1 MVPPRPGA
9 FGSTSYAYDAVGNRT
24 QKISTP
30 VGGTATTETYTYAT
44 TSNRL
49 NTVADGTI
57 TRTFSYDA
65 NGSVTTDNRGTGTT
79 YTLVYGEHGRMT
91 QLKQGTTVLASY
103 TYDAADRRAI
113 RVAGATTTHY
123 QFGHVAGGGG
133 KLLAESDATGAVQR
147 EYVWLGSMPL
157 ARIDTTG
164 SGGGATIAVYY
175 THPNHLGASHKI
187 TDGAKLV
194 VWDGKFTPFGKAHAI
209 AGSLSHD
216 RRFPGQYHDSAAG
229 YVQNH
234 RRDYDPSIGRYLQ
247 SDPIGLSGGLN
258 TYAYVSNNPQNLID
272 PTGERAVC
280 VPCAVAGGALVV
292 ALARALLRAAVRKA
306 VRGACR
312 AAAKSGAKQHARA

>member
-1 MVPPRPGA
+1 M
-9 FGSTSYAYDAVGNRT
+9 
-24 QKISTP
+24 
-30 VGGTATTETYTYAT
+30 
-44 TSNRL
+44 
-49 NTVADGTI
+49 
-57 TRTFSYDA
+57 
-65 NGSVTTDNRGTGTT
+65 
-79 YTLVYGEHGRMT
+79 
-91 QLKQGTTVLASY
+91 
-103 TYDAADRRAI
+103 
-113 RVAGATTTHY
+113 
-123 QFGHVAGGGG
+123 AGGGG

-258 TYAYVSNNPQNLID
+258 TYAYVNNNPQNLID
-272 PTGERAVC
+272 PRGEQ
-280 VPCAVAGGALVV
+280 
-292 ALARALLRAAVRKA
+292 AVRISRWSCLYDVDGWDPLFTTSPRWRKFLPREGKM
-306 VRGACR
+306 VKMVETRR
-312 AAAKSGAKQHARA
+312 QDIPVSRL